1 MGRIRNHRLSSLI
14 VLSAAALTFSC
25 SGEGSDFPE
34 VEGWTQAGEVLT
46 YNADNLWEYINGAAE
61 LFVEYGVQACKTV
74 DLSSGEVTVSVD
86 LYHMASPLGAFGVYR
101 RESAGDDISLPGA
114 VVAALSPPYQALL
127 VKGSTYAKVN
137 VFEGELTEAT
147 ARELLEGLAR
157 SLSGETSLPPEF
169 ALLPRDGLMAG
180 SEGYQPESFLG
191 LGELTD
197 CLYAEYTLEGE
208 ESWQGF
214 AILPEAAPGLW
225 TALSGE
231 WESLDH
237 ESLSVLFKEV
247 PYTGFVG
254 VAQTDAGVF
263 GVSGAADQA
272 GLLARLEDF
281 LR

>member
-1 MGRIRNHRLSSLI
+1 
-14 VLSAAALTFSC
+14 
-25 SGEGSDFPE
+25 
-34 VEGWTQAGEVLT
+34 
-46 YNADNLWEYINGAAE
+46 
-61 LFVEYGVQACKTV
+61 
-74 DLSSGEVTVSVD
+74 
-86 LYHMASPLGAFGVYR
+86 
-101 RESAGDDISLPGA
+101 
-114 VVAALSPPYQALL
+114 
-127 VKGSTYAKVN
+127 VKGRTYAKVN

-147 ARELLEGLAR
+147 ARELLEGLAG
-157 SLSGETSLPPEF
+157 SLSGEASLPPEL
-169 ALLPRDGLMAG
+169 ALLPRTGLVAG

-214 AILPEAAPGLW
+214 VILPEAAPGLW

-237 ESLSVLFKEV
+237 EGLSVLFKEV

-254 VAQTDAGVF
+254 VAKTDAGVF

-272 GLLARLEDF
+272 GLLARLEGF